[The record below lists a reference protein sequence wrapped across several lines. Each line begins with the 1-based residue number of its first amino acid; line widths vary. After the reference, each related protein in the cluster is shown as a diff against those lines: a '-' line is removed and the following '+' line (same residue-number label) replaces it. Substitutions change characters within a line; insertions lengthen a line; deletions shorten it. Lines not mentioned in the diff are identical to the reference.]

1 MEIKDERSRREDTIY
16 GTTIR
21 SIVSNVYF
29 VIFTFHLF
37 FLFLFS
43 KSERTYEITIP
54 WDTNETGFKRGTT
67 NNQRARLIMAKGS
80 SIDYSALIIHKA
92 K

>member
-1 MEIKDERSRREDTIY
+1 MENEIKDERSRREDTIY

-29 VIFTFHLF
+29 IIFTFHLF

-54 WDTNETGFKRGTT
+54 WDTNETGFKNGG
-67 NNQRARLIMAKGS
+67 QRITRERV
-80 SIDYSALIIHKA
+80 
-92 K
+92 